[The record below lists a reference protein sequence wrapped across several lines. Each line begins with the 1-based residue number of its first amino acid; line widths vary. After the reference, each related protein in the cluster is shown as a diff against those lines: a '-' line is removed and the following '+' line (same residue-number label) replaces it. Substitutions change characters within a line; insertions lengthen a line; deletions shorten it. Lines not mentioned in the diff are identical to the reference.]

1 MPSNPLKR
9 KQILAVDDER
19 DIIEIIAEELEEYDV
34 ELDHASTFEEGMEK
48 MSLLTYDLAVLD
60 IMGVRG
66 LELLQFAVSRKIPVV
81 ILTAHALSPESLKR
95 SIELGARA
103 YLPKDQLGKIAPFIE
118 DVLTLSYNSAWRSV
132 FEKVGSSFGKRFG
145 PEWRK
150 SEKEFWEKF
159 DVKLGV
165 NDSVI
170 IES

>member
-1 MPSNPLKR
+1 
-9 KQILAVDDER
+9 
-19 DIIEIIAEELEEYDV
+19 
-34 ELDHASTFEEGMEK
+34 

-159 DVKLGV
+159 DANLGV